1 MSSVATGECNPGV
14 THSQTPSINVLRK
27 FDNTLA
33 LFLQNEMYFYF
44 SQILLQ
50 FISLK

>member
-1 MSSVATGECNPGV
+1 MSSVASGEGNAGV
-14 THSQTPSINVLRK
+14 THSQAHSINVLRK
-27 FDNTLA
+27 LDRTLT

-50 FISLK
+50 LISVK